1 MRIKGSAKM
10 PNSSAIDAKK
20 GVKGNQAFTFVG
32 RKNKFSGAKGELRYS
47 FTPKGTR
54 VSGDVDG
61 DKKADFEIQFSGGVG
76 LTQDDFI
83 L

>member
-1 MRIKGSAKM
+1 MVS
-10 PNSSAIDAKK
+10 AKK

-32 RKNKFSGAKGELRYS
+32 RKNRFSGAKGELRYW

-54 VSGDVDG
+54 LAGDVDG
-61 DKKADFEIQFSGGVG
+61 DRKADFEIQFKGGVG
-76 LTQDDFI
+76 LTEDDFI